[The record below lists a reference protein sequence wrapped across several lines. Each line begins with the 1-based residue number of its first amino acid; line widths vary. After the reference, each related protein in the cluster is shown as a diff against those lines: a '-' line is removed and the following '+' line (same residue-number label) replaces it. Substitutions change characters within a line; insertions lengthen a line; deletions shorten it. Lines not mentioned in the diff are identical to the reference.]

1 VQRGDLVKHKRF
13 NIYYL
18 VTKVDNSEMIEVI
31 SPKSGE
37 IRYIA
42 AGWLELVNENR

>member
-1 VQRGDLVKHKRF
+1 MKVGDLVKHKRF

-18 VTKVDNSEMIEVI
+18 VTKVDNSAMVGVL
-31 SPKSGE
+31 KSTGE

-42 AGWLELVNENR
+42 QRWLEVLNENR